1 MMRMFLQ
8 AAMHTENDTTC
19 YDVYVYEPAT
29 ATLSAATHWGNVA
42 PPAVYLNADERRHY
56 RTALRNAKQQWE
68 ALKHV
73 GGNARLQAHALL
85 QPMRRI
91 CSGGK

>member
-1 MMRMFLQ
+1 M
-8 AAMHTENDTTC
+8 
-19 YDVYVYEPAT
+19 
-29 ATLSAATHWGNVA
+29 
-42 PPAVYLNADERRHY
+42 PAVYLNAEERRHY

-68 ALKHV
+68 SLQLV

>member
-1 MMRMFLQ
+1 
-8 AAMHTENDTTC
+8 
-19 YDVYVYEPAT
+19 
-29 ATLSAATHWGNVA
+29 
-42 PPAVYLNADERRHY
+42 VYLNAEERRHY
-56 RTALRNAKQQWE
+56 RTALANARQQWE
-68 ALKHV
+68 SLKGI